1 MPFSQIHED
10 LDSGNPSL
18 KLLYVTPELVATSGF
33 KAKLTKLYNR
43 GLLGLVAIDE
53 AHCISTWGHDF
64 RYAFIFSVWW
74 WLLAF
79 VCCPFADSLVK
90 KWVEAF
96 LLVTEFVN
104 CSTHFNEIQ
113 T

>member
-1 MPFSQIHED
+1 MRY
-10 LDSGNPSL
+10 
-18 KLLYVTPELVATSGF
+18 KLSSVFTPLVTPCSSF
-33 KAKLTKLYNR
+33 
-43 GLLGLVAIDE
+43 ICDE
-53 AHCISTWGHDF
+53 EHLWLILHFLSLQAHCISTWGHDF
-64 RYAFIFSVWW
+64 RCAFIFSVWW